1 MYMSRWISIDSDY
14 YKYFLQN
21 IPPINGELDE
31 VEKERM
37 LVHMKAQLLSDM
49 YSGIDPTQAF

>member
-1 MYMSRWISIDSDY
+1 MSKWVSIDSDY

-31 VEKERM
+31 VEKEHM